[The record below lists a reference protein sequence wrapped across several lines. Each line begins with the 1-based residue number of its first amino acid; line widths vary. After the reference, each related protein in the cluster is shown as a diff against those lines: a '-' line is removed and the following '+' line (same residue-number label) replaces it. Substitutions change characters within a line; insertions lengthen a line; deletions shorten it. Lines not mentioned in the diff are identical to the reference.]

1 MLDSIRI
8 GGTMTTIGMVCAIT
22 FMAAITPGPNFW
34 KIVHHS
40 INHSR
45 RRAILFV
52 FGLLTGSTIHCTL
65 GILGVSA
72 LLATCEWCLT
82 AIQLLGGAY
91 IAWYG
96 AKLLL
101 GRKTNTRQRYS
112 GKEKRSIFKVWGDGV
127 LTNLS
132 NPKSFLF
139 YASLF
144 TMIISPDMPATHIV
158 LHIILLLI
166 TVFLTNCTIAH
177 VLSIPRIRSAFH
189 RFQDTVAKI
198 VGGMLVLAG
207 IRIVLQNRA

>member
-1 MLDSIRI
+1 MPI
-8 GGTMTTIGMVCAIT
+8 GETTMTTLGMVCVIT
-22 FMAAITPGPNFW
+22 FLAAITPGPNFW

-40 INHSR
+40 IHHSR
-45 RRAILFV
+45 PRAILFV
-52 FGLLTGSTIHCTL
+52 IGLLTGSTIHCTL
-65 GILGVSA
+65 GILGLSA
-72 LLATCEWCLT
+72 LLATCQWCLT
-82 AIQLLGGAY
+82 AIQLLGGTY

-101 GRKTNTRQRYS
+101 GRKTNARQRDS
-112 GKEKRSIFKVWGDGV
+112 GQEKRSVFKVWGDGV

-158 LHIILLLI
+158 LHIILLLV

-177 VLSIPRIRSAFH
+177 VLSIPGIRSAFH

-207 IRIVLQNRA
+207 IKIVLQKRA